1 MLKRKGRD
9 LRTTTFQSRGLLR
22 IDRERERE
30 IKSLLE
36 MDKGRLICKERMDG
50 GVVQLEAVL
59 HQKRPMI
66 RRVRLLGERT
76 LSDAP
81 ATGRTMKGHLTAA
94 SHGDLRCCVKYIGR
108 FSFLFVSSPF
118 FGFCVALQSSYLTDL
133 DRSAR

>member
-1 MLKRKGRD
+1 
-9 LRTTTFQSRGLLR
+9 
-22 IDRERERE
+22 
-30 IKSLLE
+30 

-94 SHGDLRCCVKYIGR
+94 SHGDLRCCVKYIRR

-133 DRSAR
+133 DRSARWPLVAGDVTAVGVATGATPVGGPRAGRP

>member
-1 MLKRKGRD
+1 MVKYISTGIQTNWPKKKR
-9 LRTTTFQSRGLLR
+9 
-22 IDRERERE
+22 
-30 IKSLLE
+30 
-36 MDKGRLICKERMDG
+36 
-50 GVVQLEAVL
+50 
-59 HQKRPMI
+59 
-66 RRVRLLGERT
+66 ERT

-133 DRSAR
+133 DRSARWPLVADDVTAAGVATGATPVGGPRAGRP